1 MRNEQISIFAPEPC
15 DVEPARERVT
25 FDPSGEIIA
34 ARRADDRRA
43 RQRFKAT
50 LKREQHE
57 RAAATVA
64 ATVARIGPFHGFFAD
79 DRDA

>member
-1 MRNEQISIFAPEPC
+1 MSNEQINIFAPEPC
-15 DVEPARERVT
+15 HVEPARERVT

-43 RQRFKAT
+43 RQRFKVT

-57 RAAATVA
+57 CAAASVA
-64 ATVARIGPFHGFFAD
+64 AIVARIGAHHGLFAD